1 MNYSC
6 ELMNICMIID
16 AKRNMVLVQN
26 RSKESWK
33 GIAFPGGHVDPGEG
47 FGESIVREVR
57 EETGLEVSNLRLL
70 GIVHW
75 EHQETH
81 DRSIIACYRTE
92 TFSGELKAD
101 CDEGHHEWIP
111 IADLRKQKLAP
122 WLDEQLLVF
131 EDDAVSEL
139 YYSYSDS
146 ETLSPRPF

>member
-57 EETGLEVSNLRLL
+57 EENRSGSVKSQAARHRAL
-70 GIVHW
+70 G
-75 EHQETH
+75 
-81 DRSIIACYRTE
+81 A
-92 TFSGELKAD
+92 SGNA
-101 CDEGHHEWIP
+101 
-111 IADLRKQKLAP
+111 
-122 WLDEQLLVF
+122 
-131 EDDAVSEL
+131 
-139 YYSYSDS
+139 
-146 ETLSPRPF
+146 